1 MKPQQGICSLG
12 LAGVFL
18 IAGADA
24 PFGNYAIAQLTPD
37 NTLGAE
43 NSVVT
48 PLDQLNEKIDGGAMR
63 GANLF
68 HSFQD
73 FNVGEGRGVYF
84 ANPLG
89 IESILSRV
97 TGGNP
102 SNILGR
108 LGVLGNANLFL
119 LNPNGIVFGANAS
132 LDIKGS
138 FLATTADAIKLG
150 ETGLFSASQPQTSS
164 LLSVSPGALFFN
176 QVANQ
181 PGAITNSGNLVT
193 GQNLTLSADNL
204 DLQGQLHAGGNLTLQ
219 AQDTVKV
226 RDHPASP
233 FIASAGG
240 QLLVQGDQGVDIFA
254 LNYSESGFYSG
265 GDMVLRSAAA
275 VSGDAHYTA
284 GGNFRIEQL
293 DGTLGNLFSD
303 DDPIIRATGD
313 VFLNAYQGASLH
325 IFAGGYVYIPDTVRI
340 TNPGS
345 LRRTINPTTTPAE
358 ANVSLSDG
366 TPLVINGNASPTVD
380 IRAGTKAVG
389 SPFVNTGTPTSADI
403 IIGDIVLD
411 AIGGDGGKVFLTNQY
426 QPNPA
431 LTGNITVG
439 FIDPRDNFGG
449 GSVAIDSKGSITLN
463 DQVRTFA
470 DSLGNGGDI
479 TLLANDN
486 ITTGYLYAF
495 SNNSD
500 AGAIHLTSRNGA
512 IDTSAGIL
520 DASTNG
526 RNGGAITL
534 QANGDITTF
543 GIRSDGGRFG
553 GSGNI
558 ILTSRA
564 GTVSATDGFII
575 SDTYG
580 TGDAGDISISAPSVL
595 FNGGRVT
602 SLVQPGAVGNGGSIR
617 INTASLSVNGAE
629 VNTTTLGQGN
639 SGSVTITASNTVSVD
654 RGSSVLSLVGPGGVG
669 NSGGIHINTGSLSVN
684 NGAELNSSVTDQ
696 GRGRAGDV
704 IINARDRVT
713 FNGGF
718 ARSRLELGGVGRG
731 GDIRIITGSLSL
743 TGIPPQVADANIGQL
758 VTATFGQGDAG
769 NVIINA
775 RDRVSLDG
783 RGSDIWTLVA
793 QNRGVG
799 NAGDII
805 IDSGS
810 FSMTNGARLVST
822 TEQQGKAGNIT
833 INTAGTFSI
842 TNGATINTDTQN
854 IFNAGNI
861 TVNAN
866 IFEAVNGGRLITFT
880 RDKGRAGNITL
891 GNPNRVIN
899 RVTLSGTD
907 SGLFANTGNQSSG
920 DGGNITL
927 YAGSLS
933 LTEGAQ
939 VSGSTSGAGSAGEI
953 LVRTTE
959 SVTLSNNAQIRGTV
973 ETGATGNGN
982 QIEIQARSLS
992 LTEGAQVSASTSGAG
1007 SAGEILVRTTESVT
1021 LSNNAQIRG
1030 NVEAGATGNG
1040 NQIDITSRS
1049 LSLTDGAQ
1057 VSAST
1062 SGQGK
1067 AGNIDIN
1074 VTNAVTLAG
1083 TNTGLFASTQDSR
1096 INVSDGIAV
1105 TESSDAGQLPNTPQ
1119 DLTTQPPGTFVTS
1132 ISGTLSNENDID
1144 LYKIFLAGNQTFS
1157 ATTVGGSDVDTQLF
1171 LFDATGRGVYA
1182 NDDSSSNFQSTLPAG
1197 HSLSPTEGGSY
1208 YLGISSY
1215 DNDPSSGGGEIFDF
1229 GDLGPIS
1236 APTGPGGGAPL
1247 SSWNNFGSD
1256 SGAYTINVSGTAV
1269 TTPKLVVQPGGDGGN
1284 ITVRAGS
1291 LSVERG
1297 AQLAATTAG
1306 AGKAGNVTIE
1316 ATDAVSFNGSSA
1328 LTSVESGATGN
1339 GGNLDIT
1346 ARSLSLTNNAQLSA
1360 STSGQGNAGSIFVR
1374 NTDTV
1379 SLDNN
1384 SQIRSA
1390 VEAGAIGNSQQIN
1403 LQTRSLSLTNNS
1415 QLSASTSGKGDA
1427 GSIFVRDA
1435 DTVSLD
1441 NNSQIRSAVE
1451 AGAIGNSQQINLQT
1465 RSLSLTNNSQLS
1477 ASTSGQG
1484 DAGSIFVR
1492 DADTVSLDN
1501 GSQIRSAV
1509 EAGAMGNSQQ
1519 INLQAR
1525 SLSLTNNAQLSAS
1538 TSGQGDAGSIFVR
1551 DADTVSLDDN
1561 SQIRSAVEAGAMGN
1575 SQQINLQT
1583 RSVSLTNNSQLSAST
1598 SGQGD
1603 AGSIFVRD
1611 ANRVS
1616 LDNNSQIRSAVEAGA
1631 IGNSQQINLE
1641 TRSLSLT
1648 NNAQLSASTSGQG
1661 NAGSIFVRDADTVS
1675 LDDSTISTAVN
1686 PGGKGEGGNVE
1697 ITTGSLDLDNKA
1709 LLSASTSGVGNTG
1722 GVSVQAQDAISL
1734 SNGSQISSSVEST
1747 ALGKG
1752 QQITLQA
1759 RTLSLT
1765 NGAQV
1770 NATTSGEGDAG
1781 SIKVNTDEAV
1791 SLWGD
1796 NSRLSTRT
1804 NSGGKGGDIAV
1815 DTGVFRISQGAV
1827 LDATTTNAGKGGN
1840 ITLNASTFDATSGGK
1855 LQATTSGSGRAGTIT
1870 VNTADRVRVDGTGS
1884 GLFAS
1889 TDANSTG
1896 DGGNINIDTTNL
1908 DLNNGAAISAQ
1919 SDGKGTA
1926 GDITI
1931 TARQAINSNRGEITA
1946 NAASA
1951 GGGEITINTRNI
1963 NLLNSSLIST
1973 SVANSNGGG
1982 GNIKITSDTFI
1993 ALEDSDI
2000 LANADAGPG
2009 GNIEINSPLF
2019 LADLFASGFGTAV
2032 GRNPGDF
2039 TQFRGNDRVD
2049 ISASSRVGIS
2059 GSVRIPDFSFLQN
2072 SLASLSGNFVN
2083 PDQAIASSCLAHR
2096 NAKQGSFTLT
2106 GTGGLPH
2113 NPYEAM
2119 RGGYEV
2125 SEVQG
2130 LTSQEKQQA
2139 SSPIPNPQSPI
2150 PNSWKLGDPVQEA
2163 QGMTLTAD
2171 GRILVRT
2178 TPQLAVAVKAQD
2190 LICPAESNQVRR

>member
-992 LTEGAQVSASTSGAG
+992 LT
-1007 SAGEILVRTTESVT
+1007 
-1021 LSNNAQIRG
+1021 
-1030 NVEAGATGNG
+1030 
-1040 NQIDITSRS
+1040 
-1049 LSLTDGAQ
+1049 
-1057 VSAST
+1057 
-1062 SGQGK
+1062 
-1067 AGNIDIN
+1067 
-1074 VTNAVTLAG
+1074 
-1083 TNTGLFASTQDSR
+1083 
-1096 INVSDGIAV
+1096 
-1105 TESSDAGQLPNTPQ
+1105 
-1119 DLTTQPPGTFVTS
+1119 
-1132 ISGTLSNENDID
+1132 
-1144 LYKIFLAGNQTFS
+1144 
-1157 ATTVGGSDVDTQLF
+1157 
-1171 LFDATGRGVYA
+1171 
-1182 NDDSSSNFQSTLPAG
+1182 
-1197 HSLSPTEGGSY
+1197 
-1208 YLGISSY
+1208 
-1215 DNDPSSGGGEIFDF
+1215 
-1229 GDLGPIS
+1229 
-1236 APTGPGGGAPL
+1236 
-1247 SSWNNFGSD
+1247 
-1256 SGAYTINVSGTAV
+1256 
-1269 TTPKLVVQPGGDGGN
+1269 
-1284 ITVRAGS
+1284 
-1291 LSVERG
+1291 
-1297 AQLAATTAG
+1297 
-1306 AGKAGNVTIE
+1306 
-1316 ATDAVSFNGSSA
+1316 
-1328 LTSVESGATGN
+1328 
-1339 GGNLDIT
+1339 
-1346 ARSLSLTNNAQLSA
+1346 
-1360 STSGQGNAGSIFVR
+1360 
-1374 NTDTV
+1374 
-1379 SLDNN
+1379 
-1384 SQIRSA
+1384 
-1390 VEAGAIGNSQQIN
+1390 
-1403 LQTRSLSLTNNS
+1403 
-1415 QLSASTSGKGDA
+1415 
-1427 GSIFVRDA
+1427 
-1435 DTVSLD
+1435 
-1441 NNSQIRSAVE
+1441 
-1451 AGAIGNSQQINLQT
+1451 
-1465 RSLSLTNNSQLS
+1465 
-1477 ASTSGQG
+1477 
-1484 DAGSIFVR
+1484 
-1492 DADTVSLDN
+1492 
-1501 GSQIRSAV
+1501 
-1509 EAGAMGNSQQ
+1509 
-1519 INLQAR
+1519 
-1525 SLSLTNNAQLSAS
+1525 NNAQLSAS

-1603 AGSIFVRD
+1603 AGSIFVRNTD
-1611 ANRVS
+1611 TVS

-1734 SNGSQISSSVEST
+1734 RDGSQISSSVEST

-1770 NATTSGEGDAG
+1770 NATASGEGDAG

-1791 SLWGD
+1791 SLSGD

-1804 NSGGKGGDIAV
+1804 NSGGKGGNITV
-1815 DTGVFRISQGAV
+1815 DTTRFRISQKAA
-1827 LDATTTNAGKGGN
+1827 LDATTSSIGNGGD
-1840 ITLNASTFDATSGGK
+1840 ITVNASTFEATSGGK

>member
-992 LTEGAQVSASTSGAG
+992 LT
-1007 SAGEILVRTTESVT
+1007 
-1021 LSNNAQIRG
+1021 
-1030 NVEAGATGNG
+1030 
-1040 NQIDITSRS
+1040 
-1049 LSLTDGAQ
+1049 
-1057 VSAST
+1057 
-1062 SGQGK
+1062 
-1067 AGNIDIN
+1067 
-1074 VTNAVTLAG
+1074 
-1083 TNTGLFASTQDSR
+1083 
-1096 INVSDGIAV
+1096 
-1105 TESSDAGQLPNTPQ
+1105 
-1119 DLTTQPPGTFVTS
+1119 
-1132 ISGTLSNENDID
+1132 
-1144 LYKIFLAGNQTFS
+1144 
-1157 ATTVGGSDVDTQLF
+1157 
-1171 LFDATGRGVYA
+1171 
-1182 NDDSSSNFQSTLPAG
+1182 
-1197 HSLSPTEGGSY
+1197 
-1208 YLGISSY
+1208 
-1215 DNDPSSGGGEIFDF
+1215 
-1229 GDLGPIS
+1229 
-1236 APTGPGGGAPL
+1236 
-1247 SSWNNFGSD
+1247 
-1256 SGAYTINVSGTAV
+1256 
-1269 TTPKLVVQPGGDGGN
+1269 
-1284 ITVRAGS
+1284 
-1291 LSVERG
+1291 
-1297 AQLAATTAG
+1297 
-1306 AGKAGNVTIE
+1306 
-1316 ATDAVSFNGSSA
+1316 
-1328 LTSVESGATGN
+1328 
-1339 GGNLDIT
+1339 
-1346 ARSLSLTNNAQLSA
+1346 
-1360 STSGQGNAGSIFVR
+1360 
-1374 NTDTV
+1374 
-1379 SLDNN
+1379 
-1384 SQIRSA
+1384 
-1390 VEAGAIGNSQQIN
+1390 
-1403 LQTRSLSLTNNS
+1403 
-1415 QLSASTSGKGDA
+1415 
-1427 GSIFVRDA
+1427 
-1435 DTVSLD
+1435 
-1441 NNSQIRSAVE
+1441 
-1451 AGAIGNSQQINLQT
+1451 
-1465 RSLSLTNNSQLS
+1465 
-1477 ASTSGQG
+1477 
-1484 DAGSIFVR
+1484 
-1492 DADTVSLDN
+1492 
-1501 GSQIRSAV
+1501 
-1509 EAGAMGNSQQ
+1509 
-1519 INLQAR
+1519 
-1525 SLSLTNNAQLSAS
+1525 NNAQLSAS

-1631 IGNSQQINLE
+1631 IGNSQQINLQ

-1734 SNGSQISSSVEST
+1734 RDGSQISSSVEST

-1770 NATTSGEGDAG
+1770 NATASGEGDAG

-1791 SLWGD
+1791 SLSGD

-1804 NSGGKGGDIAV
+1804 NSGGKGGNITV
-1815 DTGVFRISQGAV
+1815 DTTRFRISQKAA
-1827 LDATTTNAGKGGN
+1827 LDATTSSIGNGGD
-1840 ITLNASTFDATSGGK
+1840 ITVNASTFEATSGGK

>member
-18 IAGADA
+18 LAGADA

-48 PLDQLNEKIDGGAMR
+48 PLDQLNEKIDGGARR

-73 FNVGEGRGVYF
+73 FNVGEGRGVYL

-89 IESILSRV
+89 IENILSRV

-119 LNPNGIVFGANAS
+119 LNPNGILFGANAS

-150 ETGLFSASQPQTSS
+150 ENGYFSASEPQNSS

-176 QVANQ
+176 QVASQ
-181 PGAITNSGNLVT
+181 KGAIANAGNL
-193 GQNLTLSADNL
+193 
-204 DLQGQLHAGGNLTLQ
+204 
-219 AQDTVKV
+219 
-226 RDHPASP
+226 
-233 FIASAGG
+233 
-240 QLLVQGDQGVDIFA
+240 
-254 LNYSESGFYSG
+254 
-265 GDMVLRSAAA
+265 
-275 VSGDAHYTA
+275 
-284 GGNFRIEQL
+284 
-293 DGTLGNLFSD
+293 
-303 DDPIIRATGD
+303 
-313 VFLNAYQGASLH
+313 
-325 IFAGGYVYIPDTVRI
+325 
-340 TNPGS
+340 
-345 LRRTINPTTTPAE
+345 
-358 ANVSLSDG
+358 
-366 TPLVINGNASPTVD
+366 
-380 IRAGTKAVG
+380 AVG
-389 SPFVNTGTPTSADI
+389 SGQTLTLLGGTVTSTGSLTAPGGTVQVL
-403 IIGDIVLD
+403 GDRVGLLDNARIDVSSDTGGGTVL
-411 AIGGDGGKVFLTNQY
+411 IGGDFQGKGAVPNALRTFIAPDVTINANALTNGNGGRVIVWSDEVTGFYGNISTRGGSETGNGGFVEVSGKQNLIFRGTVDSSAVHGSFGTLLLDPTNITIVNGGDAPDDG
-426 QPNPA
+426 QLTDSQILQGDGGTTAFTISETALEA
-431 LTGNITVG
+431 LTGDTNVILQAT
-439 FIDPRDNFGG
+439 NN
-449 GSVAIDSKGSITLN
+449 ITLN
-463 DQVRTFA
+463 DLTDNTLNFAPGTGSIAFTADADGDGAGSFVMQDTVLDTIKTNGRNISILGASVRVGNIDTQVRFYKGGDVTISA
-470 DSLGNGGDI
+470 TNRINTGTIDTWVNGGSGGNVTLTLTGSGGSI
-479 TLLANDN
+479 TTGKIWSLTFESSFCLDFPPCSGGNVEIDANGGSINTGNIDSYANLAYLPEEKGGAILLKGSN
-486 ITTGYLYAF
+486 ITTGDL
-495 SNNSD
+495 NN
-500 AGAIHLTSRNGA
+500 NGLGG
-512 IDTSAGIL
+512 TGQL
-520 DASTNG
+520 DAQGNLIELNASG
-526 RNGGAITL
+526 SITTGNINNNDNSIRL
-534 QANGDITTF
+534 RANGDVTTR
-543 GIRSDGGRFG
+543 GINSVG
-553 GSGNI
+553 
-558 ILTSRA
+558 
-564 GTVSATDGFII
+564 
-575 SDTYG
+575 
-580 TGDAGDISISAPSVL
+580 GDISI
-595 FNGGRVT
+595 T
-602 SLVQPGAVGNGGSIR
+602 SQAGSI
-617 INTASLSVNGAE
+617 
-629 VNTTTLGQGN
+629 
-639 SGSVTITASNTVSVD
+639 TID
-654 RGSSVLSLVGPGGVG
+654 KLSSVP
-669 NSGGIHINTGSLSVN
+669 NIRSG
-684 NGAELNSSVTDQ
+684 
-696 GRGRAGDV
+696 R
-704 IINARDRVT
+704 
-713 FNGGF
+713 
-718 ARSRLELGGVGRG
+718 
-731 GDIRIITGSLSL
+731 
-743 TGIPPQVADANIGQL
+743 
-758 VTATFGQGDAG
+758 
-769 NVIINA
+769 
-775 RDRVSLDG
+775 
-783 RGSDIWTLVA
+783 
-793 QNRGVG
+793 
-799 NAGDII
+799 
-805 IDSGS
+805 
-810 FSMTNGARLVST
+810 
-822 TEQQGKAGNIT
+822 
-833 INTAGTFSI
+833 
-842 TNGATINTDTQN
+842 
-854 IFNAGNI
+854 
-861 TVNAN
+861 
-866 IFEAVNGGRLITFT
+866 
-880 RDKGRAGNITL
+880 GNITL
-891 GNPNRVIN
+891 DAQNDIALNGSIDASGMGTGGNVILTSQSGEISLKD
-899 RVTLSGTD
+899 VTITSD
-907 SGLFANTGNQSSG
+907 VSG
-920 DGGNITL
+920 DGTGGNIQIK
-927 YAGSLS
+927 ADSVV
-933 LTEGAQ
+933 LTNTGLTTKA
-939 VSGSTSGAGSAGEI
+939 SGSSSAGDI
-953 LVRTTE
+953 NITATTG
-959 SVTLSNNAQIRGTV
+959 SVSITDGTQI
-973 ETGATGNGN
+973 N
-982 QIEIQARSLS
+982 
-992 LTEGAQVSASTSGAG
+992 ASTSGEG
-1007 SAGEILVRTTESVT
+1007 SAGKISVQAT
-1021 LSNNAQIRG
+1021 DAVSLSNNAQIRG

-1040 NQIDITSRS
+1040 NQINIQARS

-1074 VTNAVTLAG
+1074 VTDGVTISG
-1083 TNTGLFASTQDSR
+1083 TKTGVFASTENSIITR
-1096 INVSDGIAV
+1096 TPVGAAA
-1105 TESSDAGQLPNTPQ
+1105 TEGDDAGQLLGTAQ
-1119 DLTTQPPGTFVTS
+1119 DLTSGSTGTFVTN

-1144 LYKIFLAGNQTFS
+1144 LYKIFLAGNKTFS

-1182 NDDSSSNFQSTLPAG
+1182 NDDSSSNLQSTLPAG
-1197 HSLSPTEGGSY
+1197 HLLSPTEGGSY

-1256 SGAYTINVSGTAV
+1256 SGAYTINVSGTAL
-1269 TTPKLVVQPGGDGGN
+1269 TNPKLVVQPGGDGGK

-1374 NTDTV
+1374 NTDT
-1379 SLDNN
+1379 
-1384 SQIRSA
+1384 
-1390 VEAGAIGNSQQIN
+1390 
-1403 LQTRSLSLTNNS
+1403 
-1415 QLSASTSGKGDA
+1415 
-1427 GSIFVRDA
+1427 
-1435 DTVSLD
+1435 
-1441 NNSQIRSAVE
+1441 
-1451 AGAIGNSQQINLQT
+1451 
-1465 RSLSLTNNSQLS
+1465 
-1477 ASTSGQG
+1477 
-1484 DAGSIFVR
+1484 
-1492 DADTVSLDN
+1492 
-1501 GSQIRSAV
+1501 
-1509 EAGAMGNSQQ
+1509 
-1519 INLQAR
+1519 
-1525 SLSLTNNAQLSAS
+1525 
-1538 TSGQGDAGSIFVR
+1538 
-1551 DADTVSLDDN
+1551 
-1561 SQIRSAVEAGAMGN
+1561 
-1575 SQQINLQT
+1575 
-1583 RSVSLTNNSQLSAST
+1583 
-1598 SGQGD
+1598 
-1603 AGSIFVRD
+1603 
-1611 ANRVS
+1611 VS

-2106 GTGGLPH
+2106 GTGGLPY

-2130 LTSQEKQQA
+2130 LTPQEKQQA
-2139 SSPIPNPQSPI
+2139 SPPIPNPQSPI

-2171 GRILVRT
+2171 GRILVGT

-2190 LICPAESNQVRR
+2190 LICPAESNQVGR

>member
-1 MKPQQGICSLG
+1 
-12 LAGVFL
+12 VFL
-18 IAGADA
+18 LAGADA
-24 PFGNYAIAQLTPD
+24 PFGTDALAQLTPD

-73 FNVGEGRGVYF
+73 FNVGAGRGVYF

-89 IESILSRV
+89 IQNILSRV

-119 LNPNGIVFGANAS
+119 LNPNGIVFGPNAS

-150 ETGLFSASQPQTSS
+150 DSGLFSASQPQTSS

-193 GQNLTLSADNL
+193 EQNLTLSADNL

-340 TNPGS
+340 TNRGS

-439 FIDPRDNFGG
+439 FIDPRDDFGG

-463 DQVRTFA
+463 DQVNAFA

-486 ITTGYLYAF
+486 ITTGSLSAF

-520 DASTNG
+520 NASTNG

-595 FNGGRVT
+595 FNGGLVT

-629 VNTTTLGQGN
+629 LNTTTLGQGN

-696 GRGRAGDV
+696 GRGSAGDV

-718 ARSRLELGGVGRG
+718 ARSRLELGGVGRS

-822 TEQQGKAGNIT
+822 TEQQGEAGDIT

-842 TNGATINTDTQN
+842 TNGATINTDTPN

-933 LTEGAQ
+933 LTDGAQ

-953 LVRTTE
+953 LVQATE

-992 LTEGAQVSASTSGAG
+992 LT
-1007 SAGEILVRTTESVT
+1007 
-1021 LSNNAQIRG
+1021 N
-1030 NVEAGATGNG
+1030 
-1040 NQIDITSRS
+1040 
-1049 LSLTDGAQ
+1049 GAQ

-1067 AGNIDIN
+1067 AGNIEID
-1074 VTNAVTLAG
+1074 VTDGVTISG
-1083 TNTGLFASTQDSR
+1083 TKTGVFASTENSIITPTPVGVAAREGD
-1096 INVSDGIAV
+1096 
-1105 TESSDAGQLPNTPQ
+1105 DAGQLLGTNR
-1119 DLTTQPPGTFVTS
+1119 DLTTGSAGTVVTT
-1132 ISGTLSNENDID
+1132 ISGTLANNNDVD

-1157 ATTVGGSDVDTQLF
+1157 ATTIGGSGVEDTQLY
-1171 LFDATGRGVYA
+1171 LFDERGIGVYA
-1182 NDDSSSNFQSTLPAG
+1182 NDDADRGGTYQSTLPAG
-1197 HSLSPTEGGSY
+1197 NPLTPAVPGYY
-1208 YLGISSY
+1208 YLAISSY
-1215 DNDPSSGGGEIFDF
+1215 ANAALSNGGEIF
-1229 GDLGPIS
+1229 GDSSSTVG
-1236 APTGPGGGAPL
+1236 ATGTGGSLPL
-1247 SSWNNFGSD
+1247 SSWNNMGD
-1256 SGAYTINVSGTAV
+1256 ESGAYSI
-1269 TTPKLVVQPGGDGGN
+1269 KLVGTGVTVPQQVVQQGGDGGN
-1284 ITVRAGS
+1284 ITLRAGS
-1291 LSVERG
+1291 LSVRDG
-1297 AQLAATTAG
+1297 AQLAATTSG
-1306 AGKAGNVTIE
+1306 GGNAGNVTIN
-1316 ATDAVSFNGSSA
+1316 ATNAVSFEGSSA
-1328 LTSVESGATGN
+1328 LTSVKSGATGN
-1339 GGNLDIT
+1339 GGNLDVT
-1346 ARSLSLTNNAQLSA
+1346 A
-1360 STSGQGNAGSIFVR
+1360 
-1374 NTDTV
+1374 
-1379 SLDNN
+1379 
-1384 SQIRSA
+1384 
-1390 VEAGAIGNSQQIN
+1390 
-1403 LQTRSLSLTNNS
+1403 RSLSLTNNS

-1501 GSQIRSAV
+1501 NSQIRSAV
-1509 EAGAMGNSQQ
+1509 EAGAIGNSQQ
-1519 INLQAR
+1519 INLQTR
-1525 SLSLTNNAQLSAS
+1525 SLSLTNNSQLSAS

-1551 DADTVSLDDN
+1551 DADTVSLDNN
-1561 SQIRSAVEAGAMGN
+1561 SQIRSAVEAGAIGN
-1575 SQQINLQT
+1575 SQQINLQM
-1583 RSVSLTNNSQLSAST
+1583 RSLSLTNNAQLSAST
-1598 SGQGD
+1598 SGQGN
-1603 AGSIFVRD
+1603 AGSIFVRNTD
-1611 ANRVS
+1611 TVS

-1686 PGGKGEGGNVE
+1686 LGGKGEGGNVE

-1722 GVSVQAQDAISL
+1722 RVSVQAQEAISL
-1734 SNGSQISSSVEST
+1734 RNGSQISSSVEST
-1747 ALGKG
+1747 AQGKG

-1759 RTLSLT
+1759 RTLSLS

-1770 NATTSGEGDAG
+1770 NATTSGQGDAG

-1791 SLWGD
+1791 SLSGD

-1815 DTGVFRISQGAV
+1815 DTGAFRISQGAV
-1827 LDATTTNAGKGGN
+1827 LDATTTNAGNGGD
-1840 ITLNASTFDATSGGK
+1840 ITVNASTFDATSGGK

-1973 SVANSNGGG
+1973 SVANSDGGG

-1993 ALEDSDI
+1993 ALQDSDI

-2072 SLASLSGNFVN
+2072 SLSQLSLNFVN

-2106 GTGGLPH
+2106 GTGGLPY

-2119 RGGYEV
+2119 RGEYQV

-2130 LTSQEKQQA
+2130 LTPQEKQEA
-2139 SSPIPNPQSPI
+2139 SSPVSNPQSPI
-2150 PNSWKLGDPVQEA
+2150 LNSWKLGDPVQEA

-2171 GRILVRT
+2171 GRILVGT
-2178 TPQLAVAVKAQD
+2178 TPQLAAALKAQD
-2190 LICPAESNQVRR
+2190 LICPAESNQVGR